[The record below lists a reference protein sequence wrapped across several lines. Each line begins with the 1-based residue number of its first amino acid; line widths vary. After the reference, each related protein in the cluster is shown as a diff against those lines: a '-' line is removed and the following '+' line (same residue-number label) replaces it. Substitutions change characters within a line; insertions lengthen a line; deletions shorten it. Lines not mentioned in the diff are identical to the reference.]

1 MSDTKL
7 FKLVQVLLPSEL
19 MDIERYL
26 AVPFINTNS
35 DVVTLFSKLRK
46 FHPGMDSPELTKER
60 LYRKLFGKQPYNDGK
75 MRKLM
80 TQLTQLIEQ
89 YLIQIELKKSEEL
102 RTKLLARSLG
112 ERSNYGLFFEVVE
125 SRLKKLEKQA
135 GRGRDYFRESFELSE
150 SLYYHPESDKLNKR
164 SEYLNRA
171 IGDFERY
178 FTLVML
184 QNEAD
189 NVVRTRLVKGN
200 DLSFY
205 KVRTKE
211 AAKLPAFAS
220 YNAIQFF
227 HKLVTAL
234 EDRAAEDLDQLKES
248 AFKAFGQLNRF
259 EQDFAINLLRNYA
272 VPMVNRGSLPHRR
285 FVFDMYKIELERGL
299 MVNTISAVTFMN
311 IVSMGLLEGEFDWV
325 EHFII
330 NFSHCLPDD
339 ESEMTLNFCKGIW
352 HYQQGLES
360 NELMHFYDAVQFINL
375 IPIRTGAK
383 YEVRVRPTLLRIHFE
398 IFKRGEETLDE
409 LLNRARNFERHLN
422 GSEDYAEPVRNT
434 YLNFLRFFKSLAR
447 LVSNPN
453 LNNNLVVAFLEKLD
467 LLSHDIAL
475 KIWLQKKAEELI
487 NKD

>member
-19 MDIERYL
+19 MDFERYL
-26 AVPFINTNS
+26 AAPFINTNS
-35 DVVTLFSKLRK
+35 DVVNLFAKLRK
-46 FHPGMDSPELTKER
+46 WHPDMDRPELTKER

-89 YLIQIELKKSEEL
+89 YLIHIELKKSEEL
-102 RTKLLARSLG
+102 RAKLLARSLS
-112 ERSNYGLFFEVVE
+112 ERSNYNLFIEVVE
-125 SRLKKLEKQA
+125 SRLKKLDKQA

-150 SLYYHPESDKLNKR
+150 SLFYHPESDKLNKR
-164 SEYLNRA
+164 GEYLSRA

-189 NVVRTRLVKGN
+189 NVVRTRLVKGD

-205 KVRTKE
+205 KASTKE

-220 YNAIQFF
+220 YNPIQFF

-285 FVFDMYKIELERGL
+285 FVFDLYKMELERGL
-299 MVNTISAVTFMN
+299 TVNTISAVTFMN
-311 IVSMGLLEGEFDWV
+311 IVTVGLSVNEFEWIEYFV
-325 EHFII
+325 NGFH
-330 NFSHCLPDD
+330 HYLPQD
-339 ESEMTLNFCKGIW
+339 EREITFNYCWGLV
-352 HYQQGLES
+352 HYHRGLES
-360 NELMHFYDAVQFINL
+360 NKLEDFYNAIQCINL
-375 IPIRTGAK
+375 IPTRLEPK
-383 YEVRVRPTLLRIHFE
+383 FEVRIRPALLRIHYE
-398 IFKRGEETLDE
+398 IFERGKETLDE
-409 LLNRARNFERHLN
+409 VLNHARNFERHLKGN
-422 GSEDYAEPVRNT
+422 AIYAKPILDS
-434 YLNFLRFFKSLAR
+434 YLLFVQKYKVFVR

-453 LNNNLVVAFLEKLD
+453 SKVSSIRDFWKKLSSSEEEIAFKPWLLEK
-467 LLSHDIAL
+467 S
-475 KIWLQKKAEELI
+475 QKLA
-487 NKD
+487 NSS

>member
-19 MDIERYL
+19 MEVERYL
-26 AVPFINTNS
+26 TAPFINTNS
-35 DVVTLFSKLRK
+35 DVGNLFSKLRK
-46 FHPGMDSPELTKER
+46 FYPDMDSPELTKER

-89 YLIQIELKKSEEL
+89 YLTHIELKKSEEL
-102 RTKLLARSLG
+102 STKLLARSLG

-125 SRLKKLEKQA
+125 SRLKKLDKQP

-150 SLYYHPESDKLNKR
+150 SLFYHPESDKLNKR
-164 SEYLNRA
+164 GEYLNRA

-205 KVRTKE
+205 KASTKE

-234 EDRAAEDLDQLKES
+234 EDRAAEDLDQLRES

-272 VPMVNRGSLPHRR
+272 VPMVNKGSLAHTR
-285 FVFDMYKIELERGL
+285 FALDLYKLELDRGL
-299 MVNTISAVTFMN
+299 FANTMSAGAFMN
-311 IVSMGLLEGEFDWV
+311 IVSMGLLAGEFNWV
-325 EHFII
+325 EHFMS
-330 NFSHCLPDD
+330 NFSHCLPND

-352 HYQQGLES
+352 HYQKGLES

-409 LLNRARNFERHLN
+409 LLNRVRNFERHLN
-422 GSEDYAEPVRNT
+422 GSDDYAEPVRNT
-434 YLNFLRFFKSLAR
+434 YLNFLRFFKALIR
-447 LVSNPN
+447 LVGNPN
-453 LNNNLVVAFLEKLD
+453 LTNDLVVGFLEKLSLHRD
-467 LLSHDIAL
+467 DVAL
-475 KIWLQKKAEELI
+475 KTWLQKKAEELI
-487 NKD
+487 NRD